1 MSPLALDLEPNVSST
16 ATKRANSASSNLSMI
31 CLGPGGARSTNYFVL
46 MLKLIGIL
54 SHACKGESNYMPG
67 SDSFLYAG
75 SAPEFSQLFA
85 AACLPRLTYL
95 FE

>member
-16 ATKRANSASSNLSMI
+16 ATKRANSASSNLSMS

-54 SHACKGESNYMPG
+54 SHAYKGESNYRPG
-67 SDSFLYAG
+67 SDSFLYAPQRSRILTIVRG
-75 SAPEFSQLFA
+75 SLLATFDISV
-85 AACLPRLTYL
+85 
-95 FE
+95 